1 MDRRTFG
8 ILCDMFLLLK
18 IVKTIVDGVS
28 RWEGSAHDGRV
39 LRDAMIRSNGLKAP
53 QGCYYLVDSGYC
65 NADGFLAPFRG
76 QRYYLNEFH
85 GHRPHTAEEYFNMKH
100 SKARNVIERCF
111 GLLKGRWKILA
122 SPSFFPIETQVR
134 IILACCLLHNLIR
147 KYMSFDPQ
155 ELEPFEEDDMEDEH
169 FEDDEYVTSITPT
182 EEWTNFRNSLA
193 LEMFNHWR
201 KDCILDLLWARGYVK
216 DFTHKKAKGMWDFK
230 FPYLNQLELVYGRD
244 RAIGVVVQ
252 GYVDAIYNLE
262 VDQNDE
268 SGGENLGA
276 FYPFSNEY
284 EEDNNVHFES
294 ESTPTSSQNIDVT
307 KSAKKRKQPLTARDK
322 VARKKK
328 LTAHL
333 DIVTQLQD
341 MNNGFHTFVDGF
353 NANFATIANV
363 MVEENL
369 REKIASERMKDVIA
383 ELMNLGLPSG
393 DVFKAANIFTA
404 DKDKI
409 DVLFNLPSELRRN
422 YVVSLLI
429 PSPSM

>member
-1 MDRRTFG
+1 MQFIYVLPG
-8 ILCDMFLLLK
+8 
-18 IVKTIVDGVS
+18 
-28 RWEGSAHDGRV
+28 WEGSAHDGRV
-39 LRDAMIRSNGLKAP
+39 LRDAMIRSNGLKVP

-65 NADGFLAPFRG
+65 NADGFLAPFQG
-76 QRYYLNEFH
+76 QRYHLNEFH

-193 LEMFNHWR
+193 LEMQSGCQWNDVEKKIACEKQWF
-201 KDCILDLLWARGYVK
+201 DSYCQ
-216 DFTHKKAKGMWDFK
+216 THKEAKGMWDFK

-244 RAIGVVVQ
+244 RAIGAVVQ

-284 EEDNNVHFES
+284 EEDNNVYFES
-294 ESTPTSSQNIDVT
+294 ESTPTGSQNIDVT
-307 KSAKKRKQPLTARDK
+307 KSATKRKQPLTARDK

-328 LTAHL
+328 PTAHL

-341 MNNGFHTFVDGF
+341 MNNGFRTFVDGF

-369 REKIASERMKDVIA
+369 REKMASERMKDVIA